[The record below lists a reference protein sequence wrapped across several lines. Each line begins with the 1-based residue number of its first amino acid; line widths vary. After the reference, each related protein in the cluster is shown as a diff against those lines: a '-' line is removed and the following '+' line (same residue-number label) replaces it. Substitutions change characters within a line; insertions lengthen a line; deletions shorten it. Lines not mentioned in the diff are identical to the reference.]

1 MHDTIS
7 IFFHI
12 TNRQKFSSVEIKCIV
27 YLCLSYTVQETNCF
41 LVIMMQESGG
51 QGTDPMQASE
61 CPYNTQYSHS
71 PGGITDPE
79 YSIRVGIQNYVDCVR
94 QAGCT
99 SPQDLD
105 KLKLSLQGYNYG
117 NGYIG

>member
-1 MHDTIS
+1 
-7 IFFHI
+7 
-12 TNRQKFSSVEIKCIV
+12 
-27 YLCLSYTVQETNCF
+27 
-41 LVIMMQESGG
+41 MMQESGG